1 MMGHRHLFLRT
12 ISLCS
17 LLIAEAALAAD
28 GFMVRVTANPG
39 QIKTGSEVLATVP
52 QGTRLWVFEVR
63 DDRWVKV
70 KVPGEET
77 KGWLHSSQIQRIE
90 RSDADYARL
99 SGASAHFKQ
108 YEQLKLERQ
117 LPQAIAELRQ
127 CLEIERQVLGEIIR
141 MEAIHCISSVTGC
154 SNGVYSMKG
163 VQLWSEL
170 GHQTRHAGH
179 GGY

>member
-1 MMGHRHLFLRT
+1 MSLRLRRKSVHLIAIALQSLGRPTMMGHRHLFLRT

-99 SGASAHFKQ
+99 
-108 YEQLKLERQ
+108 
-117 LPQAIAELRQ
+117 
-127 CLEIERQVLGEIIR
+127 
-141 MEAIHCISSVTGC
+141 
-154 SNGVYSMKG
+154 
-163 VQLWSEL
+163 
-170 GHQTRHAGH
+170 
-179 GGY
+179 